1 VVVLEAL
8 VALAGKDEALVLEM
22 EVGMA
27 DLVAKVDLVA
37 KAETVLE
44 PVAHSCSHRCQC
56 TLS

>member
-1 VVVLEAL
+1 